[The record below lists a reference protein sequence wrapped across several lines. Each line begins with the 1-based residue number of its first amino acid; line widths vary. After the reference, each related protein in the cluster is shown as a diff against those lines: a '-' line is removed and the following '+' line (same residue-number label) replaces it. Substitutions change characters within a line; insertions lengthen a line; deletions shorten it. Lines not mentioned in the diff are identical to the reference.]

1 MAGGSIGYVNEP
13 PFADFNPVTTV
24 LADDARVVA
33 VGAVI
38 FGVNRPMED
47 RPDEFTVA
55 PIDRGR
61 SWGVADL
68 KRERLF
74 EFKPTR

>member
-1 MAGGSIGYVNEP
+1 MAGGCIGDVNKS
-13 PFADFNPVTTV
+13 PFADFNPVTAV

-38 FGVNRPMED
+38 FGVNRPMKN
-47 RPDEFTVA
+47 RPDEIPVT

-61 SWGVADL
+61 SRSVANL
-68 KRERLF
+68 
-74 EFKPTR
+74 